1 LLGPLQP
8 LQFKGEGT
16 TSHVS
21 IEDILDAELVADCID
36 EIDDCCKL
44 RLGQNVISTLIN
56 VNPIPMQLLALSG
69 LGAYA

>member
-1 LLGPLQP
+1 ML
-8 LQFKGEGT
+8 E
-16 TSHVS
+16 V
-21 IEDILDAELVADCID
+21 ELVDDCID
-36 EIDDCCKL
+36 EIDDCVCCKL